1 VPRIFL
7 LVGIT
12 FITLLQFALAENPG
26 LQGNRMKIVNHEEQL
41 L

>member
-1 VPRIFL
+1 
-7 LVGIT
+7 
-12 FITLLQFALAENPG
+12 LQFALAENPG